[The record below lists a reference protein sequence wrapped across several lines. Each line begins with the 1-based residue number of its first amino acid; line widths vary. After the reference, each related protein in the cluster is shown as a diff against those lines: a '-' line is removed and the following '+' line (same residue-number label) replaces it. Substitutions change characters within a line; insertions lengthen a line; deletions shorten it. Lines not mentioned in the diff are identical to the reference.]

1 MHASSRLTFSSALD
15 ESRSRRL
22 LRRHRMHLPLPS
34 RKSHRSLSQIET
46 ASDAANH
53 PDSSPAVAV
62 TMTPSAPLD
71 PVSLT
76 SEPE

>member
-34 RKSHRSLSQIET
+34 RKSHRSLTPADTSADT
-46 ASDAANH
+46 ASR
-53 PDSSPAVAV
+53 PETTPAVAV
-62 TMTPSAPLD
+62 TMTPATSLD
-71 PVSLT
+71 PVSIT